1 MQPAVK
7 KKPADAKAWWYE
19 LVVLPA
25 VLVVIG
31 TVILHV
37 TDGVW
42 WGVMLWAMASPLAYL
57 LVDFAFFGQ
66 KRLVA
71 GSDAKRPRRLIR
83 PRAEPPPDPH
93 AAKPPPDPHAAK
105 PSPDPHAAKP
115 DWTDAE
121 DVSTGA
127 EILRRG
133 RRYDQRRKA

>member
-1 MQPAVK
+1 MQPTVK
-7 KKPADAKAWWYE
+7 KKPADARAWWYE

-42 WGVMLWAMASPLAYL
+42 WGVMLWVMASPLAYL
-57 LVDFAFFGQ
+57 LVDFTFFGQ
-66 KRLVA
+66 KRLHA

-83 PRAEPPPDPH
+83 PRAEPPPDPR
-93 AAKPPPDPHAAK
+93 APL
-105 PSPDPHAAKP
+105 P

-133 RRYDQRRKA
+133 RRYDQRRRA

>member
-1 MQPAVK
+1 MKPAVK
-7 KKPADAKAWWYE
+7 KNADAKAWWYE

-25 VLVVIG
+25 VLVVVG
-31 TVILHV
+31 TVILYV

-42 WGVMLWAMASPLAYL
+42 WGVLLWVMASPLAYL

-66 KRLVA
+66 KRLHA

-83 PRAEPPPDPH
+83 PKAEPLPDPH
-93 AAKPPPDPHAAK
+93 TGQPGW
-105 PSPDPHAAKP
+105 S
-115 DWTDAE
+115 DAE

-133 RRYDQRRKA
+133 RRYDQRRRA

>member
-93 AAKPPPDPHAAK
+93 AAKP
-105 PSPDPHAAKP
+105 SPDPHAAKP